1 MTTSDRPSF
10 RVLKAEFLRRIRAR
24 IWAPGALIPG
34 ELELAGE
41 FGCAR
46 ATINRA
52 LTELAE
58 EGVIERR
65 RRAGTRVKLSPVRQA
80 RFEIPIVR
88 AEIEATGAAYR
99 YALVDRAVG
108 PAPDWLRAL
117 RDLPEGAR
125 MLHLIC
131 MHYADDRPFQHE
143 ERWINIA
150 AVPQVETADFISSG
164 PNEWLVQAVPF
175 TDAEIGFSA
184 TAADPRLAEFLALA
198 PGEPVMLAERTTWLE
213 GQLVTHARLHF
224 GRGYRMTTR
233 Y

>member
-1 MTTSDRPSF
+1 MTALDRPSF

-24 IWAPGALIPG
+24 VWEPGALIPG
-34 ELELAGE
+34 EHELAAE

-52 LTELAE
+52 LTELAD

-88 AEIEATGAAYR
+88 AEVEATGAAYR
-99 YALVDRAVG
+99 YALVSRALG
-108 PAPDWLRAL
+108 RAPDWLRAL
-117 RDLPEGAR
+117 RDLPDDAR
-125 MLHLIC
+125 MLHLVC
-131 MHYADDRPFQHE
+131 MHYADARPFQHE

-150 AVPQVETADFISSG
+150 AVPQVEAADFGAVG

-184 TAADPRLAEFLALA
+184 AAADPRLAEFLSVA

-213 GQLVTHARLHF
+213 GQLVTHVRLHF
-224 GRGYRMTTR
+224 GRGYRLTTR

>member
-1 MTTSDRPSF
+1 MPSPDRPSY
-10 RVLKAEFLRRIRAR
+10 RVLKAEFLRRIRTGV
-24 IWAPGALIPG
+24 WEPGALIPG
-34 ELELAGE
+34 ELDLAAE

-46 ATINRA
+46 ATMNRA

-65 RRAGTRVKLSPVRQA
+65 RRAGTRVKVSPVRRA
-80 RFEIPIVR
+80 RFEIPMVR

-99 YALVDRAVG
+99 YALVSRVLG
-108 PAPDWLRAL
+108 PVPDWLRAL
-117 RDLPEGAR
+117 RDLPPEAH
-125 MLHLIC
+125 MLHLVC
-131 MHYADDRPFQHE
+131 MHYADGRPYQHE

-150 AVPQVETADFISSG
+150 AVPQVEAADFTASG
-164 PNEWLVQAVPF
+164 PNEWLVRAVPF
-175 TDAEIGFSA
+175 TDAEISFSA
-184 TAADPRLAEFLALA
+184 AAANSALATMLNLA

>member
-1 MTTSDRPSF
+1 MTEPDRPSY

-24 IWAPGALIPG
+24 VWPPGALIPG
-34 ELELAGE
+34 ELELAAE

-58 EGVIERR
+58 EGVIDRR

-88 AEIEATGAAYR
+88 AEVEATGAVYR
-99 YALVDRAVG
+99 YALVGRAVG
-108 PAPDWLRAL
+108 AAPDWLRAL

-150 AVPQVETADFISSG
+150 AVPEVATADFSAVG

-175 TDAEIGFSA
+175 TDAEISFSA
-184 TAADPRLAEFLALA
+184 TAAEPRLAEFLAVA
-198 PGEPVMLAERTTWLE
+198 PDEPVMLAERTTWLE
-213 GQLVTHARLHF
+213 GQLVTHVRMHF
-224 GRGYRMTTR
+224 GRGYRLTTR